1 MLASFAPLPFSPRGG
16 LVHTVCACA
25 KFSLYI
31 FRKKL
36 RALPCPYAKDYTR
49 LKRRFNL
56 QNPAGILLAW
66 QCHFPKR
73 TVQQKVRFTKK
84 ARQWYPQNTY
94 VPSYTVCSASTLNT
108 IGLYNRTGARYRLSK
123 QRITITN
130 PLKTGILRA
139 CANSV
144 YQASPLGGSRWGEVG
159 GGGAAAGNEAILGY
173 ADRTT
178 YYRIPVNL
186 CFPIQVEI

>member
-1 MLASFAPLPFSPRGG
+1 MLTSFAPLPFSPRRG

-56 QNPAGILLAW
+56 QNPAGILLFRRGSVI
-66 QCHFPKR
+66 FPNVY

-123 QRITITN
+123 QRITFTN

-144 YQASPLGGSRWGEVG
+144 YQASPLGGSRWWGVG
-159 GGGAAAGNEAILGY
+159 LQL
-173 ADRTT
+173 RTT
-178 YYRIPVNL
+178 
-186 CFPIQVEI
+186 QVG